1 MAGWLP
7 GGLAG
12 SQAGCP
18 APKTLA
24 GWLPGWLPGPKS
36 VGLLAP
42 KTVGF
47 LKQMVLETFCKAYR
61 DCLLDTKIAY
71 RDCIYRLHLWSHR
84 KIAYMDCIQRL
95 HIKIAYKDCM
105 LRFHTKIEYK
115 DWIQR
120 LHTSITYK
128 DCVHKHMIQILWIK
142 TLFGFSRWGYLE
154 NGFWK
159 IVLEDCFFDFFLW
172 NVFN

>member
-61 DCLLDTKIAY
+61 DCFLDTK
-71 RDCIYRLHLWSHR
+71 
-84 KIAYMDCIQRL
+84 DCIQRL
-95 HIKIAYKDCM
+95 HIQIAFMVSYKDCIHGLHTKIAYKDIAC
-105 LRFHTKIEYK
+105 
-115 DWIQR
+115 
-120 LHTSITYK
+120 
-128 DCVHKHMIQILWIK
+128 
-142 TLFGFSRWGYLE
+142 
-154 NGFWK
+154 
-159 IVLEDCFFDFFLW
+159 
-172 NVFN
+172 